1 LLRILAG
8 RHLTHSKVRVLGLD
22 AYHDTRLNFYRAY
35 LDCDWGMKTVAFV
48 GTSPLTAD
56 IAVADMMVKLQE
68 AHPERREELLIM
80 LGIDLKWR
88 MHQLSDGQRRR
99 VQIFL
104 GLLRPFEV
112 LMLDE
117 VTTSLDV
124 CVRQDLLRWL
134 VRESEERGATILYA
148 THIFD
153 GLDDWGSHL
162 YYLTDSGV
170 CGWQGSMGD
179 LALYNK
185 LKEEKHPSKML
196 CIAENWLRKELE
208 QKRSKHEYERAAGAR
223 AHEIDPTDRSQGG
236 YASGRLETD
245 DERRNRLIRHGRLSD
260 MMGNAGVIDKVHRVV
275 EEETK

>member
-68 AHPERREELLIM
+68 SHPERREELLTM
-80 LGIDLKWR
+80 LGIDLRWR

-134 VRESEERGATILYA
+134 VRATWLCTTSSRKRITRVRCYA
-148 THIFD
+148 LPNI
-153 GLDDWGSHL
+153 G
-162 YYLTDSGV
+162 
-170 CGWQGSMGD
+170 C
-179 LALYNK
+179 AK
-185 LKEEKHPSKML
+185 
-196 CIAENWLRKELE
+196 NWS
-208 QKRSKHEYERAAGAR
+208 RSA
-223 AHEIDPTDRSQGG
+223 
-236 YASGRLETD
+236 ASGSTNEPLVLAPTRLTRPIAVKEDTLVD
-245 DERRNRLIRHGRLSD
+245 GWKRTK
-260 MMGNAGVIDKVHRVV
+260 NAA
-275 EEETK
+275 TA